1 MLHYF
6 AQKDVSVLIKALAY
20 YRTSNAHIDEDNK
33 ESLTRQQV
41 AVERYAKQAGYDIV
55 DSVYDAAV
63 SGADPID
70 QRPGFSEALK
80 RIASNGVRTILVET
94 ASRFARDLIVAE
106 TGYRRLRDAGIVLIA
121 ANSPNSFLDDTPTST
136 FIRQVLAAVQE
147 LDRAMTVAKL
157 KGAKDRKRAAGGKAE
172 GRKSYAEKVP
182 TTVARAKALRAAG
195 MTLKQI
201 TNQMTV
207 EGFKTDTGA
216 PYQMTAIGRM
226 IAGRTR

>member
-1 MLHYF
+1 M
-6 AQKDVSVLIKALAY
+6 QKAFAY
-20 YRTSNAHIDEDNK
+20 YRTSNVHIDDDNH
-33 ESLTRQQV
+33 ESLTRQRV
-41 AVERYAKQAGYDIV
+41 AVERHAKQAGFDIV

-70 QRPGFSEALK
+70 QRPGFAEALK
-80 RIASNGVRTILVET
+80 RIASNGVRTIIVET

-106 TGYRRLRDAGIVLIA
+106 TGYRRLREAGITLIA
-121 ANSPNSFLDDTPTST
+121 ADSPNSFLDDTPTSS

-157 KGAKDRKRAAGGKAE
+157 KGAKDRIRAAGGKAE
-172 GRKSYAEKVP
+172 GRNSYATQVP
-182 TTVARAKALRAAG
+182 TTVERAKALRAAG

-201 TNQMTV
+201 TEQMTV
-207 EGFKTDTGA
+207 EGFKTSSGA

-226 IAGRTR
+226 IKPRTPIHWSKP